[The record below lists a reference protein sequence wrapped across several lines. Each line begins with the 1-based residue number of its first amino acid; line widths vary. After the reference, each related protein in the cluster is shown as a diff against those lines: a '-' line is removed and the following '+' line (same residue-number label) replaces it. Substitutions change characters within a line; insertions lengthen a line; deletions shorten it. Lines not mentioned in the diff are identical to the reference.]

1 MALKHLIMK
10 KILLSTFV
18 LTAISLLSFT
28 VISELPIGSEMPKAD
43 VKMKDVSGKEV
54 TLKDAAKKN
63 GLLVMFTCNTC
74 PYSVAYEDRI
84 IALHKKYEKQ
94 GYPVVAIN
102 PNDISVSP
110 KDSYKDMQ
118 KRAKEK
124 KFNFA
129 YLHDETQ
136 QIAKTYGA
144 TRTPH
149 MYVLQKQTDGTLKV
163 VYIGAIDDNSREPQN
178 VQKKYLETALDE
190 LIAGKEISQSSTKA
204 IGCTIKWKQS

>member
-1 MALKHLIMK
+1 MRK
-10 KILLSTFV
+10 
-18 LTAISLLSFT
+18 ISLSLIYMVCFAL
-28 VISELPIGSEMPKAD
+28 VGLFM
-43 VKMKDVSGKEV
+43 
-54 TLKDAAKKN
+54 AAKPADNEGYKVGDTATDFKLKN
-63 GLLVMFTCNTC
+63 VDGKMVALADNKKAKGFIITFTCNTC

-84 IALHKKYEKQ
+84 IALQKKYEPQ

-102 PNDISVSP
+102 PNDVTVSP
-110 KDSYKDMQ
+110 KDSYNDMQ

-124 KFNFA
+124 KFNFP

-136 QIAKTYGA
+136 AITKTYGA

-149 MYVLQKQTDGTLKV
+149 MYVVQKQTDGSFKV
-163 VYIGAIDDNSREPQN
+163 VYIGAIDDNSREPKS

-190 LIAGKEISQSSTKA
+190 LIAGKEVSQPATKA